1 MAKLM
6 EVIQYSDE
14 TGTVM
19 CQRVPDVGPAEIKWG
34 AQLTVRESQ
43 EAVFMRDG
51 RSQGLFL
58 SGRHVLKTQNIPVIG
73 KWVTSFGYG
82 ESSPFI
88 AEVYFLGKQ
97 LFANLKWGTPE
108 QILFKDTELKMIRLR
123 AFGTFSIQISD
134 SNIFLNK
141 VVGTR
146 TTFFV
151 DDIEEYLRSII
162 ISKFTT
168 VISENLKTVF
178 DMPSNFD
185 ILNISVQTTLK
196 QDFEGLG
203 LLLHDFYINSISLP
217 QEVQQMID
225 QRTSIAALGNLDDFL
240 KFKLATSLEDAAKNE
255 GGAAGSLV
263 GAGAGLGMGLMMPN
277 MINQSV
283 GAAGQKTESPLEKIK
298 QLKELLDIEAITE
311 EEFNKMKNE
320 LLNKM

>member
-14 TGTVM
+14 TGIVM

-162 ISKFTT
+162 IF
-168 VISENLKTVF
+168 
-178 DMPSNFD
+178 
-185 ILNISVQTTLK
+185 
-196 QDFEGLG
+196 
-203 LLLHDFYINSISLP
+203 
-217 QEVQQMID
+217 
-225 QRTSIAALGNLDDFL
+225 
-240 KFKLATSLEDAAKNE
+240 
-255 GGAAGSLV
+255 
-263 GAGAGLGMGLMMPN
+263 
-277 MINQSV
+277 
-283 GAAGQKTESPLEKIK
+283 
-298 QLKELLDIEAITE
+298 
-311 EEFNKMKNE
+311 
-320 LLNKM
+320 

>member
-1 MAKLM
+1 
-6 EVIQYSDE
+6 
-14 TGTVM
+14 
-19 CQRVPDVGPAEIKWG
+19 
-34 AQLTVRESQ
+34 
-43 EAVFMRDG
+43 
-51 RSQGLFL
+51 
-58 SGRHVLKTQNIPVIG
+58 
-73 KWVTSFGYG
+73 
-82 ESSPFI
+82 
-88 AEVYFLGKQ
+88 
-97 LFANLKWGTPE
+97 
-108 QILFKDTELKMIRLR
+108 MIRLR

-162 ISKFTT
+162 ISKLTT
-168 VISENLKTVF
+168 VLSENLKTVF

-225 QRTSIAALGNLDDFL
+225 QRTSITALGNLDDFL

-255 GGAAGSLV
+255 GGAAGTLV
-263 GAGAGLGMGLMMPN
+263 GAGAGLGMGPYDAKYDK
-277 MINQSV
+277 SV
-283 GAAGQKTESPLEKIK
+283 RGSGWSKNRISTRKNKTIK
-298 QLKELLDIEAITE
+298 GIVRY
-311 EEFNKMKNE
+311 
-320 LLNKM
+320 